1 MVANYSLKQV
11 IKDAGT
17 QAGVWDEVNSANES
31 VAAGVAARSVRSE
44 LSPSSLPLAL
54 ENEAVQESSAP
65 YLNNLSSLPDHWHDV
80 IGVAFAINDQIIGA
94 DVYSSNLMFKRL
106 WPRLLKAAAIEAIAT
121 PAIKRAPNALPIAT
135 VGEFLVHSELGA
147 EVVRVVNTRTRSVER
162 STQEALF
169 IESRDTGNADAWI
182 HRSYLPR
189 KQ

>member
-1 MVANYSLKQV
+1 
-11 IKDAGT
+11 
-17 QAGVWDEVNSANES
+17 VWDEVNAENAG
-31 VAAGVAARSVRSE
+31 VAAGVAGRVRSE

-65 YLNNLSSLPDHWHDV
+65 YLNNLSSVPDGWHDV

-94 DVYSSNLMFKRL
+94 DVYSSNVMFKRL
-106 WPRLLKAAAIEAIAT
+106 WPRLLKAAAIDAIAT
-121 PAIKRAPNALPIAT
+121 PAIKRANALPIET
-135 VGEFLVHSELGA
+135 VGGFLVNSELGA
-147 EVVRVVNTRTRSVER
+147 EVERVINTRTRSVER
-162 STQEALF
+162 STQDALF